1 MAVYIVCQLP
11 GCQTTQLEM
20 ETALGDYL
28 QGFCKV
34 RDGGLY
40 CVPVARLSDHTAGD
54 GDSLGD
60 YLQGFCKVRD
70 SYQYCLPVA
79 GLSDHTAGDGDS
91 FGRLSTR
98 LL

>member
-1 MAVYIVCQLP
+1 MAVNIVCQLP

-34 RDGGLY
+34 SDGCQY
-40 CVPVARLSDHTAGD
+40 CVPV
-54 GDSLGD
+54 
-60 YLQGFCKVRD
+60 V
-70 SYQYCLPVA
+70 

-91 FGRLSTR
+91 FGRLSAG